1 MDDFPF
7 LIQDITAGRLSDCSH
22 ALTCVAKVA
31 TAELATEL
39 APDVVTLLASPRP
52 YIRKKATLT
61 LYSLVAASPDTLPAA
76 TVRLKDRLVDSD
88 SAVVCAA
95 VTVVAQLAARS
106 PRPFLV
112 LAPLLYRILTESHN
126 NWLLIK
132 VVKLFGVLAPLEPRL
147 ARKLAPPLT
156 ALMKSTKAKSLLYEC
171 CSTVTLAL
179 LGEAPLVVLTA
190 DNLGQFI
197 MDPDQNLKYLGLA
210 SMRRLAARFP
220 SVVMPHRGLVLDC
233 LDDADVGIRLRALDL
248 VGALVNRGTFREV
261 SDVLLDH
268 LEAVAAVAG
277 RAAVSGL
284 AGSGGGTEEDG
295 VMGGGAGRHALT
307 AIDTDAPFREALAT
321 RLLDAGVFMRP
332 TAPPAPAGR
341 PRTAP
346 RSSDALPKAPTEG
359 AVGQSPV
366 SGAAAPSSRSPVV
379 EPASSAGV
387 EAAMSSISLAD
398 PAEDDAARNS
408 TGGYLQLLTEDDFE
422 WYVSEVLGG
431 VARCSRCLS
440 ASVTRRAAAQ
450 LVELP
455 ARVPAARQSCVELAL
470 QLLRADRR
478 GDRGGENDGAPATVP
493 ASRSA
498 VAGDKAGDSGAS
510 GESASADGGD
520 VDRTEVGGS
529 TGSVA
534 AAADDSPV
542 AAVASVA
549 KATGSTATR
558 ATDASQASP
567 SLLAAAAWLIGEYA
581 SLVPRPVAAVV
592 DALLGA
598 VPTGGGARCV
608 SAALKLYA
616 SVATGDAEGGEGTAG
631 DAAALH
637 LLLLAALPEL
647 AASAVAE
654 VQERSA
660 VALALITAV
669 PPGSANPGLLASLFG
684 IPLLPVDS
692 GAQARAV
699 PAAAA
704 TAGVDLAT
712 PLLGFA
718 ERGRLIADADAA
730 ATVDAADRGLDGGRL
745 AGGRRGA
752 GEGGSTRGAET
763 ASLLSVGLGG
773 GILGG
778 TTSRTSGTKPRR
790 PRGERH
796 RVADEAA
803 TLIDVH
809 GDGGD
814 GGGRRRAAAA
824 AAILGD
830 VGYDPAGDGAT
841 ASASGAAAAGTTDDL
856 YGELDF
862 GIGGAVA
869 RGASPS
875 ASTSST
881 RPPGRTGGGK
891 AAKAPRRTKTKPR
904 AAAAAPADG
913 DGVGQLVDFDDAS
926 SATTKKPVRKK
937 KVAKGTRAVKSPPPA
952 AESLI

>member
-332 TAPPAPAGR
+332 TAPPVTAGR

-346 RSSDALPKAPTEG
+346 RSSDALPRAPTEG

-366 SGAAAPSSRSPVV
+366 SGAAAPSSLSPVV

-478 GDRGGENDGAPATVP
+478 GDRGGEDGAPATVP

-549 KATGSTATR
+549 KAAGSTATR

-773 GILGG
+773 GSLGG

-904 AAAAAPADG
+904 AAPAAPADG
-913 DGVGQLVDFDDAS
+913 DGVGQLVDFDDSS